1 MSDRQA
7 KPPNKPSEFWWVEWC
22 EGMPPEPAR
31 IGFEGDSPANIEEIG
46 GYTQP
51 LRDRTVRLIER
62 VLPAGRAA
70 AAIDRLGEIAG
81 EVWPWRIVEEISAIL
96 QVEDTQS

>member
-1 MSDRQA
+1 MTERT
-7 KPPNKPSEFWWVEWC
+7 EYWWVEWC

-31 IGFEGDSPANIEEIG
+31 IGFEYDVPATIEELG

-51 LRDRTVRLIER
+51 LADRDVRLIER

-70 AAIDRLGEIAG
+70 AA
-81 EVWPWRIVEEISAIL
+81 VEKLEEAFDIRDEGAWVTVRKAAELL
-96 QVEDTQS
+96 QVERS

>member
-1 MSDRQA
+1 MTERT
-7 KPPNKPSEFWWVEWC
+7 EYWWVEWC

-31 IGFEGDSPANIEEIG
+31 IGFEGDTPTTIEEIG

-51 LRDRTVRLIER
+51 LADREVRLIER

-70 AAIDRLGEIAG
+70 AVVAKLESIGTTCHHIDQ
-81 EVWPWRIVEEISAIL
+81 VWDDLYEAVAIL
-96 QVEDTQS
+96 QDGENRA

>member
-1 MSDRQA
+1 MTERT
-7 KPPNKPSEFWWVEWC
+7 EYWWVEWC

-31 IGFEGDSPANIEEIG
+31 IGFEGDTPTTIEEIG

-51 LRDRTVRLIER
+51 LRDRDVRLIER

-70 AAIDRLGEIAG
+70 AAVKTPGDG
-81 EVWPWRIVEEISAIL
+81 
-96 QVEDTQS
+96 